1 MDAQQEVEVVAF
13 ESEIARDIVRRGLL
27 VAPVI
32 ILVLGLVRGWAGAI
46 GAAIALAVVCANFLA
61 SAWVI
66 GRLAKLGPN
75 ALFAGVMLG
84 WIVRMGVVIA
94 VLLVCKQSDAI
105 DFPVLGFTIFGTHLG
120 LLFWEAKHVSLT
132 LAAPGL
138 RPSRPVTSG
147 DK

>member
-1 MDAQQEVEVVAF
+1 VDAEQEVIAAER
-13 ESEIARDIVRRGLL
+13 EIAHDIVRRGLL

-32 ILVLGLVRGWAGAI
+32 ILVLGLVRGWAGAL
-46 GAAIALAVVCANFLA
+46 GAAIALAVVCVNFLA

-66 GRLAKLGPN
+66 DRLAKLGPN

-84 WIVRMGVVIA
+84 WIMRMAVVVGV
-94 VLLVCKQSDAI
+94 LFVCKQSDAI

-138 RPSRPVTSG
+138 KPPRPVTSG

>member
-1 MDAQQEVEVVAF
+1 MDAEQEVEVVAF
-13 ESEIARDIVRRGLL
+13 EREIARDIVRRGLL
-27 VAPVI
+27 VAPLIV
-32 ILVLGLVRGWAGAI
+32 LVLGLVRGWAGAL
-46 GAAIALAVVCANFLA
+46 GAAIALGVVCANFLA

-66 GRLAKLGPN
+66 DRLAKLGPN
-75 ALFAGVMLG
+75 ALFAGVMVG
-84 WIVRMGVVIA
+84 WIMRMTVVVV
-94 VLLVCKQSDAI
+94 VLLVCKNSDAI

-138 RPSRPVTSG
+138 KPKRPVTSG

>member
-1 MDAQQEVEVVAF
+1 VDAEHEVVAF
-13 ESEIARDIVRRGLL
+13 EREIALDIVRRGLL
-27 VAPVI
+27 VAPLVV
-32 ILVLGLVRGWAGAI
+32 LVLGLARGWAGAL

-66 GRLAKLGPN
+66 DRLSRLGPN
-75 ALFAGVMLG
+75 ALFAGVMVG
-84 WIVRMGVVIA
+84 WIMRMAIVVV
-94 VLLVCKQSDAI
+94 VLLVCRQSDAI

-132 LAAPGL
+132 LGAPGL
-138 RPSRPVTSG
+138 RPRRPVTSG